1 MQPRARDEIRQL
13 AEDFDVSADHPADVL
28 AEAARWLEHPGLDD
42 PTLEDARHLPYVTI
56 DNADSLDLDQAVFV
70 ESVGAGHR
78 LHYALADASYYVR
91 RGTRLYAEALSR
103 GASYY
108 LPGFVARMLPASL
121 SEGLVSLNPEV
132 DRRAL
137 TFVIELDRTGEVTT
151 TRLVRQLVHSRAK
164 LTYAGVQAFWD
175 TLDRRSKAGGSPAA
189 ASTNSL
195 ENRDFTD
202 SLLALRELGKRRIA
216 LAEARGVVHYPRIEV
231 DIGYADA
238 EGRTF
243 TAFESHRYES
253 DRANEQVSLLV
264 NVQGARLLEHHATSL
279 GKPSI
284 AAVYRVH
291 PAPDP
296 KTFTQLEAISRR
308 LIRQSGLPK
317 DLAWDAD
324 AESIA
329 TWMTR
334 LQERLGRH
342 PVALALQRQALLIN
356 QRSSF
361 AAEPGLHF
369 GVGAPCYARFSSPMR
384 EIVGIHTHQEA
395 LEALG
400 LEPPTSETD
409 AERQLIIDAANH
421 AKDRQ
426 NALTKLA
433 NQRVIEALLR
443 PDLELAAEDRP
454 SRLGIVIGL
463 TSDKAFVLLDEPP
476 LELKVYARDLGDR
489 FQLEGNTTLDIKTPK
504 GSLELTLGDRVALT
518 VLGFDSKRDRFQ
530 LSARV
535 TR

>member
-1 MQPRARDEIRQL
+1 MQTRARDEIRQL
-13 AEDFDVSADHPADVL
+13 AEDFEVSADHPADVV
-28 AEAARWLEHPGLDD
+28 AEAERWLQHPGLDD
-42 PTLEDARHLPYVTI
+42 PALEDARHRPFVTI
-56 DNADSLDLDQAVFV
+56 DNLDSRDLDQAVFI
-70 ESVGAGHR
+70 EPLGAGFR

-108 LPGFVARMLPASL
+108 LPGFVAPMLPVSL
-121 SEGLVSLNPEV
+121 SEGLVSLNPAV

-137 TFVIELDRTGEVTT
+137 TFIIELDAAGEVTS
-151 TRLVRQLVHSRAK
+151 TRIVRQLVHSRAK

-175 TLDRRSKAGGSPAA
+175 ARDRRSDAA
-189 ASTNSL
+189 ATPADPL
-195 ENRDFTD
+195 ENQEFTD
-202 SLLALRELGKRRIA
+202 SLLALRELGKIRIA

-231 DIGYADA
+231 DIGFADA

-264 NVQGARLLEHHATSL
+264 NTEGARFLEHHASSL

-284 AAVYRVH
+284 AAIYRVH

-296 KTFTQLEAISRR
+296 KTFITLAAISRR

-324 AESIA
+324 DESIA

-334 LQERLGRH
+334 LHDRLGRH

-400 LEPPTSETD
+400 LEPSTAETD
-409 AERQLIIDAANH
+409 ADRQQIIDAANES
-421 AKDRQ
+421 KDRQ

-443 PDLELAAEDRP
+443 PDLELAPADRA
-454 SRLGIVIGL
+454 SRQGIVIGL

-476 LELKVYARDLGDR
+476 LELKVYARDLGER
-489 FQLEGNTTLDIKTPK
+489 FQLEGNTTLDIKTPE

-518 VLGFDSKRDRFQ
+518 VIGFDTPRDRFQ
-530 LSARV
+530 LSATV